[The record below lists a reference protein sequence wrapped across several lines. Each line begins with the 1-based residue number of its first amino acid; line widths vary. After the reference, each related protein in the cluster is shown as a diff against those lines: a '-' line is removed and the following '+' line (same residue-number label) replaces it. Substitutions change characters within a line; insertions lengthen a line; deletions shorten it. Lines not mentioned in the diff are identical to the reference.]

1 MVDGDDTKSHEN
13 PRRQESKRKKRK
25 NSSRRMQ
32 GLQRAESI
40 RKEEV
45 SGGGEVLETDMEP
58 KLGPAQPQL
67 VSVTIPL
74 LINMYKTCPSY
85 FIFSCVKCEGPLIM
99 CHLKVKSQSA

>member
-1 MVDGDDTKSHEN
+1 MFRSKPVVRFMISDQELVTVMEKSANLMENDEMVDGDDTNSHEN

-45 SGGGEVLETDMEP
+45 SGGE
-58 KLGPAQPQL
+58 K
-67 VSVTIPL
+67 SWR
-74 LINMYKTCPSY
+74 LIWRGLRKGK
-85 FIFSCVKCEGPLIM
+85 I
-99 CHLKVKSQSA
+99 